1 MEIYFLLLAV
11 LVLLLILSGTFSSLE
26 VAFFSLS
33 NFELAQLEDD
43 YPVRGKRVRRM
54 LEEPDRLLNGILLGN
69 LLVNICATAVATVI
83 SHHFGL
89 QLGLSERI
97 IYLIDVFVMTL
108 VLLIFSEISPKI
120 YAVSNPKKLAMSM
133 VSFISTWLILSRPF
147 IDLLTFFS
155 NWFKSLI
162 TRDSSREMLEEE
174 LKMMVDL
181 TAEKGELEQEEKQM
195 IHNIF
200 HLTDTMVREI
210 MVPRI
215 DIQAIAIDTPMDE
228 VLKILKETGYSRL
241 PVFQN
246 DLDNIVGL
254 FYAKDLLSGIY
265 DFKEGKDIRSLMRD
279 VYYVPETKRCA
290 ELLRDFQERGVY
302 LGIVVDEYGGT
313 EGLISV
319 EDLMEEIVGEIQ
331 DEHDIEEP
339 DFVKLGRGSYLVDGL
354 MNIDDLSEELGVDL
368 SGEGYETLGGFIFT
382 QFGRIPHPG
391 EMVEAQGYRFIIT
404 RLVKRRIS
412 KARIDRIDGLD
423 MNDGDGRG
431 RSDNSDLDNEG
442 GGRRGGGQ

>member
-1 MEIYFLLLAV
+1 MEIYLLLLAV
-11 LVLLLILSGTFSSLE
+11 LIILLILSGAFSSLE

-43 YPVRGKRVRRM
+43 YPVRGKRVKKL

-69 LLVNICATAVATVI
+69 LIVNICATAVATVV

-89 QLGLSERI
+89 QLGLSEQI
-97 IYLIDVFVMTL
+97 IYVIDVFVMTL
-108 VLLIFSEISPKI
+108 MLLIFSEISPKI
-120 YAVSNPKKLAMSM
+120 YAVSNPKKLAVSL
-133 VSFISTWLILSRPF
+133 VSFISAWVLFSRPF
-147 IDLLTFFS
+147 INLLTFFS
-155 NWFKSLI
+155 SWFKGLI
-162 TRDSSREMLEEE
+162 TRDSSREILEEE

-181 TAEKGELEQEEKQM
+181 TAEKGDLEQEEKQM

-228 VLKILKETGYSRL
+228 VLEILKETGYSRL
-241 PVFQN
+241 PVFEN
-246 DLDNIVGL
+246 DLDSIVGL
-254 FYAKDLLSGIY
+254 FYAKDLLSGVY
-265 DFKEGKDIRSLMRD
+265 DFKDEKDIRSLVRD

-302 LGIVVDEYGGT
+302 MGVVVDEYGGT

-339 DFVKLGRGSYLVDGL
+339 EFVELGNGSYLVDGL
-354 MNIDDLSEELGVDL
+354 MNIDDLSEKLGVDL

-382 QFGRIPHPG
+382 QFGRIAHPG
-391 EMVEAQGYRFIIT
+391 EMVEAEGYRFIIT

-412 KARIDRIDGLD
+412 KARIDRIVNVDRD
-423 MNDGDGRG
+423 SAEDTRRIDGD
-431 RSDNSDLDNEG
+431 SEDSES
-442 GGRRGGGQ
+442 GGRWGGGQ